1 MKLFSI
7 NQALISTS
15 ASRRLTEPRID
26 TDEYIGIGAGFF
38 VPYISTKGE
47 ESIMAVCK
55 CTGEHV
61 DSPQDV
67 QMAEL
72 LDHYRGYEGGLIPVL
87 QGAQDIYGYLPAEVL
102 EKISQELK
110 IPFSEVF
117 GVVTF
122 YAQFHL
128 KPRGRNIIRVCLG
141 TACHVLGG
149 SKIFNRLKEILGVEN
164 GGTTDDLRF
173 TLESVACIGACGLAP
188 CIMINDDTHGRLVP
202 DALKNIIE
210 QYK

>member
-1 MKLFSI
+1 
-7 NQALISTS
+7 
-15 ASRRLTEPRID
+15 
-26 TDEYIGIGAGFF
+26 
-38 VPYISTKGE
+38 
-47 ESIMAVCK
+47 MAVCK

-61 DSPQDV
+61 DSPQDLKLK
-67 QMAEL
+67 EL
-72 LDHYRGYEGGLIPVL
+72 LDHYRDYDGALIPVL

-102 EKISQELK
+102 ETISKELN

-149 SKIFNRLKEILGVEN
+149 GKIFDRLQEILGVEN
-164 GGTTDDLRF
+164 GGTTEDLRY

-202 DALKNIIE
+202 GGLEEILE
-210 QYK
+210 QYQ

>member
-1 MKLFSI
+1 
-7 NQALISTS
+7 
-15 ASRRLTEPRID
+15 
-26 TDEYIGIGAGFF
+26 
-38 VPYISTKGE
+38 
-47 ESIMAVCK
+47 MAVCK
-55 CTGEHV
+55 CTGEEV
-61 DSPQDV
+61 LTPQDE
-67 QMAEL
+67 QLMGL
-72 LDHYRGYEGGLIPVL
+72 LDHYRGYDGALIPVL

-128 KPRGRNIIRVCLG
+128 KPRGRNIVRVCLG

-149 SKIFNRLKEILGVEN
+149 SRIFNSLKELLGVDN
-164 GGTTDDLRF
+164 GGTTEDLRF

-202 DALKNIIE
+202 DVLANIIE

>member
-1 MKLFSI
+1 
-7 NQALISTS
+7 
-15 ASRRLTEPRID
+15 
-26 TDEYIGIGAGFF
+26 
-38 VPYISTKGE
+38 
-47 ESIMAVCK
+47 MAVCK

-67 QMAEL
+67 ELMEL
-72 LDHYRGYEGGLIPVL
+72 LGHYRDYEGGLIPVL
-87 QGAQDIYGYLPAEVL
+87 QGAQEIYGYLPAEVL
-102 EKISQELK
+102 EKISQELSL
-110 IPFSEVF
+110 PFSEVF

-149 SKIFNRLKEILGVEN
+149 SKIFSALQDELGVEN
-164 GGTTDDLRF
+164 GGTTEDLRF

-202 DALKNIIE
+202 SDMKKILE
-210 QYK
+210 QYE